1 MVRQQGAELWMKGIP
16 HTTQDGVGIA
26 PWKPQGK
33 NKTANE
39 EGHWAV
45 YNKSDVSPEKEWIGV
60 GVEGKHGERREGEL
74 WSVCKNTWTVLWKKK
89 SGVSYD
95 TKWEKVWLQ

>member
-39 EGHWAV
+39 EGHWEV
-45 YNKSDVSPEKEWIGV
+45 YNKSDVSPEKEWIG
-60 GVEGKHGERREGEL
+60 GGGRREAWGKEGG
-74 WSVCKNTWTVLWKKK
+74 
-89 SGVSYD
+89 GVVVSM
-95 TKWEKVWLQ
+95 